1 MSKSSYHPIFA
12 FFFDLVYHILGWSL
26 DCLMQCELL
35 KKNKQTK
42 NRGGKK
48 KRNETEK
55 PLQLQKKNKKTK
67 SQLYLNRRSGGE
79 VEEQ

>member
-48 KRNETEK
+48 K
-55 PLQLQKKNKKTK
+55 KTK
-67 SQLYLNRRSGGE
+67 RNGKTLAATKKKQKNEITTLFESTIWRGG
-79 VEEQ
+79 